1 MADPLPH
8 ELQRDRHVELA
19 GRGGEPWIRRAV
31 IALLALVIVVAL
43 LGAFG
48 QRHENVRAQSPEA
61 LLRVKVPKVVR
72 GGLFFQ
78 GRLDIVAR
86 DTIEKPRIVLG
97 EGWTEEMQL
106 NTLEPAP
113 ASETSSAG
121 RLELEYDPLERGD
134 HLTIWLEFTVNP
146 TNVGKRDRS
155 VTLLDGE
162 RELAFA
168 PGTIRVLP

>member
-1 MADPLPH
+1 MPEPLP
-8 ELQRDRHVELA
+8 EGLDRDRHSELT
-19 GRGGEPWIRRAV
+19 GRAGEPWVRRGV

-48 QRHENVRAQSPEA
+48 QRHEIVQAQATSA
-61 LLRVKVPKVVR
+61 SLRVKVPKVVR

-78 GRLDIVAR
+78 GRLDVVAHEEIR
-86 DTIEKPRIVLG
+86 RPRFLLG

-113 ASETSSAG
+113 AAVTSTGG
-121 RLELEYDPLERGD
+121 RLDIEYDTLRRDD
-134 HLTIWLEFTVNP
+134 HLTIWLQYTVNP

-155 VTLLDGE
+155 VTLLDGD
-162 RELAFA
+162 RELARA

>member
-1 MADPLPH
+1 MADTLPPG
-8 ELQRDRHVELA
+8 LQRDRHVELT
-19 GRGGEPWIRRAV
+19 GRTYEPWTRRAV
-31 IALLALVIVVAL
+31 IALFSLVIVVAL

-61 LLRVKVPKVVR
+61 SLRVKVPKVVR

-78 GRLDIVAR
+78 GRLDIVASQP
-86 DTIEKPRIVLG
+86 IGKPRIVLG

-113 ASETSSAG
+113 AAETSSGG
-121 RLELEYDPLERGD
+121 RLDLEYDPLERGD

-146 TNVGKRDRS
+146 TNVGARDRS

-162 RELAFA
+162 RELAYA